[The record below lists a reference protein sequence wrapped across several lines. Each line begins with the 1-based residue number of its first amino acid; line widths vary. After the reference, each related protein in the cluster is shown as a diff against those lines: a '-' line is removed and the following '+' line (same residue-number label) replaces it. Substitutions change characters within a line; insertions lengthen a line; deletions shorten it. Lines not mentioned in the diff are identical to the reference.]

1 MKTKSILFITH
12 TYTTF
17 QKSQVESLAEYFD
30 QIYVLVR
37 YKPIA
42 EISRFIPLRFLRFH
56 SKQWAIN
63 LTNKPENVHV
73 FPVPINY
80 LPFKSSYLK
89 LGDRLLKKSK
99 DIINKHSIKFDL
111 IHAHYFW
118 TSGYVALKLKE
129 DYHTP
134 IVVTNHSTHQLTK
147 YLIRNSDWKQKLT
160 ETISGA
166 DQVFVVNNFMKER
179 VLEIDK
185 KISVDVIPAGFN
197 EDLFYP
203 IKKETAREKLGLSSN
218 DPIILNISSLDDNKN
233 LELFIK
239 GFLRILPNFQKLR
252 GFIIG
257 DGQNYKKL
265 RNMIN
270 QLGVGDHIQLI
281 GALPHQAINY
291 WINASDF
298 VTLCSFIEGSPSV
311 MYETLACGRPFLG
324 SAVGGIPEIINASDY
339 GCVFNP
345 YLLDDFVTKMQ
356 YMLEQVWDEQK
367 IIDYSS
373 QFSQQSL
380 SEKILRVY
388 KTLLG
393 LEFYI

>member
-17 QKSQVESLAEYFD
+17 QKSQIESMADYFENV
-30 QIYVLVR
+30 YVLVR

-42 EISRFIPLRFLRFH
+42 EISRILPLRYLRLH
-56 SKQWAIN
+56 QKRWAIN
-63 LTNKPENVHV
+63 LLNKPKNVHV

-80 LPFKSSYLK
+80 LPLKGSYLK
-89 LGDRLLKKSK
+89 LGERLYKKSK
-99 DIINKHSIKFDL
+99 GLIEKHSIKFDL

-147 YLIRNSDWKQKLT
+147 YMSRNSDWTQKMT

-166 DQVFVVNNFMKER
+166 DHIFVVNNFMKER
-179 VLEIDK
+179 VHEIEK
-185 KISVDVIPAGFN
+185 NSKVDVIPAGFN

-203 IKKETAREKLGLSSN
+203 IKRELARKNLGLSSK

-233 LELFIK
+233 LELFINGILK
-239 GFLRILPNFQKLR
+239 MLPNFPILR

-257 DGQNYKKL
+257 DGKNFKTL
-265 RNMIN
+265 RNLIA
-270 QLGVGDHIQLI
+270 QLGVGDHIQLM
-281 GALPHQAINY
+281 GALPHQAINQ

-298 VTLCSFIEGSPSV
+298 VTLCSFIEGSPTV
-311 MYETLACGRPFLG
+311 MYESLACGRPFLG
-324 SAVGGIPEIINASDY
+324 SAVGGIPEIINGTDY
-339 GCVFNP
+339 GMVFNP
-345 YLLDDFVTKMQ
+345 YQLDDFLEKLQ
-356 YMLEQVWDEQK
+356 FMLGKDWDEQK

-373 QFSQQSL
+373 QFSQSSL
-380 SEKILRVY
+380 SQKILEVY
-388 KTLLG
+388 KSLST
-393 LEFYI
+393 